1 MKNLIIAT
9 TLITTL
15 ATSAMANEKA
25 TDVRVFDHVKTVTT
39 SAPVNKQTCQN
50 VQVPIY
56 GQVQRRGSNGEVLGG
71 AIIGGVIGNQF
82 GSGSGKDAMTVLGAI
97 LGANSQSVQ
106 QGNQV
111 TGYTVER
118 QCTNTVSY
126 QNQTQEVY
134 SHSTIRFTVNGY
146 RYVQQF
152 QRSDR

>member
-1 MKNLIIAT
+1 MKTLLAATAIALIS
-9 TLITTL
+9 
-15 ATSAMANEKA
+15 TSVSANEAA

-39 SAPVNKQTCQN
+39 NTPVTRTECQN

-56 GQVQRRGSNGEVLGG
+56 GNAGGGASGADVLGG
-71 AIIGGVIGNQF
+71 MILGGLLGKGVGGNDK
-82 GSGSGKDAMTVLGAI
+82 GAAAGAI
-97 LGANSQSVQ
+97 LGGVIAADK
-106 QGNQV
+106 GNNKQRIV
-111 TGYTVER
+111 GYKQER
-118 QCTNTVSY
+118 QCFDTVSY

>member
-1 MKNLIIAT
+1 MKLFLT
-9 TLITTL
+9 TAAIVAL
-15 ATSAMANEKA
+15 ATPVLANEKA

-39 SAPVNKQTCQN
+39 QIPVNRTECQN

-56 GQVQRRGSNGEVLGG
+56 GNAGGGASGADVLGG
-71 AIIGGVIGNQF
+71 MILGGLLGKGVGGNDK
-82 GSGSGKDAMTVLGAI
+82 GAAAGAI
-97 LGANSQSVQ
+97 LGGVIAADKGQNKQRV
-106 QGNQV
+106 V
-111 TGYTVER
+111 GYKQER
-118 QCTNTVSY
+118 QCFDTVSY

>member
-1 MKNLIIAT
+1 MKMFLT
-9 TLITTL
+9 TAAIVAL
-15 ATSAMANEKA
+15 ATPVLANEKA

-39 SAPVNKQTCQN
+39 QIPVSRTECQN

-56 GQVQRRGSNGEVLGG
+56 GQVQRRGTDGEVLGG

-82 GSGSGKDAMTVLGAI
+82 GNGSGKDAMTVLGAI

-106 QGNQV
+106 QGTQV

-118 QCTNTVSY
+118 QCTDTVSY
-126 QNQTQEVY
+126 QNQTEEVY

>member
-1 MKNLIIAT
+1 MKLFLT
-9 TLITTL
+9 TAAIVAL
-15 ATSAMANEKA
+15 ATPVLANEKA

-39 SAPVNKQTCQN
+39 QIPVSRTECQN

-56 GQVQRRGSNGEVLGG
+56 GNTGSGATGGDILGGMIIGGLLGKGVSGNDRGAAAGAVLGG
-71 AIIGGVIGNQF
+71 VIAADKKHNEQRI
-82 GSGSGKDAMTVLGAI
+82 V
-97 LGANSQSVQ
+97 
-106 QGNQV
+106 
-111 TGYTVER
+111 GYKQER
-118 QCTNTVSY
+118 QCFDTVSY